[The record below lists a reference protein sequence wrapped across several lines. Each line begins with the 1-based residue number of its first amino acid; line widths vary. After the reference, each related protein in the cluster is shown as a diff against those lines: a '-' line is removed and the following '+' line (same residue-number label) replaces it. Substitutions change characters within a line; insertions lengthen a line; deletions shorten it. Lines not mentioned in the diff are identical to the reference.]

1 MLNVAP
7 IYHYLK
13 LSKTSL
19 LKRNQT
25 QSVEEEK
32 TWSQGPGNKGLE
44 AGFPGAG
51 AGKGE
56 NLGGGDSAFICI
68 TSIHCTQYRLN
79 LLL

>member
-1 MLNVAP
+1 MLNAAP

-44 AGFPGAG
+44 AGFLGAG
-51 AGKGE
+51 EGKGA
-56 NLGGGDSAFICI
+56 NLRGGDSMNICI
-68 TSIHCTQYRLN
+68 SSMHCMQYSFN
-79 LLL
+79 SS

>member
-25 QSVEEEK
+25 QSVKEEK

-44 AGFPGAG
+44 GGFLGAG
-51 AGKGE
+51 AGKGV
-56 NLGGGDSAFICI
+56 NLRGGDSMNICI
-68 TSIHCTQYRLN
+68 SSMHCMQ
-79 LLL
+79 